1 MALAGPLFQIYIRLM
16 AAGDIHCFLS
26 FTLMG
31 VGRTAKLVKVGENSD
46 KIFHE

>member
-1 MALAGPLFQIYIRLM
+1 M
-16 AAGDIHCFLS
+16 AAGDIHCFS
-26 FTLMG
+26 FIYVNG